1 MVWNSFHPWQATQQ
15 DLTYILKHLTMIS
28 WLRTVDT
35 VLTESIC
42 DFEFH
47 QCAINIEVQQRDNVD
62 DL

>member
-1 MVWNSFHPWQATQQ
+1 
-15 DLTYILKHLTMIS
+15 MIS

-42 DFEFH
+42 DFH
-47 QCAINIEVQQRDNVD
+47 QCATNIEVQQRDNVD

>member
-1 MVWNSFHPWQATQQ
+1 
-15 DLTYILKHLTMIS
+15 MIS

-42 DFEFH
+42 DFH
-47 QCAINIEVQQRDNVD
+47 QCAINIEVQQRDNVN